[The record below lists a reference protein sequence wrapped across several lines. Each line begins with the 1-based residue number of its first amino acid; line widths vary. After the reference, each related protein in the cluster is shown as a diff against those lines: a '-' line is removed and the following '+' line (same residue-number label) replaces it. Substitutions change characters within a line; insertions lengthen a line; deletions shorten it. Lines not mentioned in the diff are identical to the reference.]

1 MIELKNV
8 SKVYAGGWSALV
20 DINLEIAKGEFC
32 FLSGPTGA
40 GKSTILRLIYRD
52 ELPTTGSIKV
62 LDYDLTKLKSSGVA
76 LFRRRL
82 GMIFQDFKLL
92 VDRTVHENVA
102 FAMEIIGG
110 KPKVIRQ
117 KTLEMLDRVGMG
129 HKASSFPYELSG
141 GEQQKIALARALVK
155 EPFIL
160 LADEP
165 TGNIDAKGAAEV
177 LDLLININFAGTTIV
192 MATHKE
198 DLIAK
203 AQKRVIYLEAG
214 SIKSDGS

>member
-76 LFRRRL
+76 LLRRRL

-92 VDRTVHENVA
+92 IDRTVQENVA
-102 FAMEIIGG
+102 FALEIIGG

-117 KTLEMLDRVGMG
+117 KTLEMLDRVGMS

-165 TGNIDAKGAAEV
+165 TGNIDARGGAEV
-177 LDLLININFAGTTIV
+177 LDLLININFAGTTVV

-198 DLIAK
+198 DLIAR
-203 AQKRVIYLEAG
+203 ARKRVIYLEAG
-214 SIKSDGS
+214 RIKSDGS